1 LKKVAEIQVPN
12 GAIMYRLD
20 MKHFFMSGTPPDL
33 CDSAVAVLPRG
44 RRRDLLSKVLLWLLD
59 SQWISSK
66 MHSGRC
72 YKVMRGS
79 GMGLTHSS
87 AVCDAALFFF
97 WLNPRGPRGSR
108 FSRLTL
114 YMRIIAIWILASDRG
129 LARRFISRFRDLAAK
144 VLKAN
149 W

>member
-1 LKKVAEIQVPN
+1 MADIQVPN

-20 MKHFFMSGTPPDL
+20 KKHFFMNGTPPDL

-44 RRRDLLSKVLLWLLD
+44 RRSDLLSKVLLWLLD

-87 AVCDAALFFF
+87 AVCDAALFFLAESS
-97 WLNPRGPRGSR
+97 WATTVEIQQTCAIRAYYR
-108 FSRLTL
+108 FQ
-114 YMRIIAIWILASDRG
+114 G
-129 LARRFISRFRDLAAK
+129 
-144 VLKAN
+144 
-149 W
+149 